1 MQRHVLQYML
11 CIDLC
16 IQASLSEELNVLVE
30 TNKEL
35 RGKMNAIEY
44 VCINMLQ
51 YEVLQTGH

>member
-35 RGKMNAIEY
+35 REKMNAIEY
-44 VCINMLQ
+44 VCINILQ
-51 YEVLQTGH
+51 YKVLQTSH

>member
-1 MQRHVLQYML
+1 ML

-35 RGKMNAIEY
+35 REKMNAIEY

-51 YEVLQTGH
+51 YKVLQTGH